1 VTENKQAKK
10 YHVLEL
16 NNSLGSSSAPNN
28 EPTQFNKHDCFL
40 EVHFIVIIMYLLIYT
55 FQ

>member
-1 VTENKQAKK
+1 MQCKK
-10 YHVLEL
+10 CHVLEL

-28 EPTQFNKHDCFL
+28 EPTQFDQHYYFL
-40 EVHFIVIIMYLLIYT
+40 EVHFVVIIVYLLSYT